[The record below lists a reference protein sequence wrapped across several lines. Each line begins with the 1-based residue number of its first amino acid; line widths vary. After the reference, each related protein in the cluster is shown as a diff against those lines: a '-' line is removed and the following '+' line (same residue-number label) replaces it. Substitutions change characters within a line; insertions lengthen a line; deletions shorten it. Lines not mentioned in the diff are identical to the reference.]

1 MRKIN
6 KKIEF
11 KIAADGS
18 SASGKTTGGKLIA
31 KKLKMKFLSS
41 GALYRFCALKTLE
54 NKNTYNVKFIN
65 KIANSIT
72 LKKLQNKKLYS
83 PEVAKLSSIIAKKPY
98 VRKALKGFQ
107 KNFIKKSKLVVVEGR
122 DIGSKIMPNADLK
135 LFFTCSTKE
144 KAKRRLKEFKSLNK
158 KITLKQVEKALIQRD
173 KEDTKRKISP
183 LIMTKN
189 AVLVDTTKLTIKQME
204 AKLTNLVKNSIK
216 KNMEIYKDLSSPAS
230 QQFEKLLNS
239 QLSKNKI
246 EEGKI
251 IEGKITK
258 ITDKYV
264 FLFIPGLKSEPVIDI
279 NEMKMIGMQDKVV
292 EGAEVSVLL
301 EKIEDKNGDVVVSAQ
316 KAQKIKGWYEL
327 EKAYED
333 NQSIN
338 GKITSKCKGGVIVE
352 HIETGSLM
360 FCPGSQIS
368 DKPMKSVDHLIGVE
382 QKFAII
388 KLDKVRGN
396 ACVSRRQIVSSHKKE
411 DKAKIIEK
419 FKVGD
424 IIKDAVVKGYSSFGC
439 FFEVNNEID
448 VLVHLQEISYSRVN
462 HPDEIFNIGEKHDL
476 KVISIDMEK
485 LQIGCSI
492 KQLSPDPFEHIS
504 NYEIGK
510 PYKVKVVKITDY
522 GCFCEL
528 EPGLS
533 TLLHSS
539 EISWTKKNISPKK
552 LFKVGDQIDCVITE
566 IDKDKRRVA
575 ISHRL
580 TNENPYTTLENK
592 YPVGSDIDG
601 VVTSANEYA
610 LYVKLGDFDIDGFLH
625 SNDLSYSGK
634 PEDELKK
641 HKKGEKLKVRV
652 LEIKKEEQKVR
663 VGLKQLEKDP
673 FDFFKGKK
681 VNDIITVQV
690 VSSDSKG
697 LMVKPEG
704 CDLEFLIKKSQ
715 IAVSAA
721 DARPSRFVGGE
732 RIDSAIAE
740 INFDK
745 RKVNLSIKLLEELQ
759 NKEAVDKFSSPL
771 SGKNLPFSSL
781 SEKLDDKKK
790 KETE

>member
-1 MRKIN
+1 
-6 KKIEF
+6 
-11 KIAADGS
+11 
-18 SASGKTTGGKLIA
+18 
-31 KKLKMKFLSS
+31 
-41 GALYRFCALKTLE
+41 
-54 NKNTYNVKFIN
+54 
-65 KIANSIT
+65 
-72 LKKLQNKKLYS
+72 
-83 PEVAKLSSIIAKKPY
+83 
-98 VRKALKGFQ
+98 
-107 KNFIKKSKLVVVEGR
+107 
-122 DIGSKIMPNADLK
+122 
-135 LFFTCSTKE
+135 
-144 KAKRRLKEFKSLNK
+144 
-158 KITLKQVEKALIQRD
+158 
-173 KEDTKRKISP
+173 
-183 LIMTKN
+183 
-189 AVLVDTTKLTIKQME
+189 
-204 AKLTNLVKNSIK
+204 
-216 KNMEIYKDLSSPAS
+216 MEIYKDLSSPAS

-279 NEMKMIGMQDKVV
+279 NEMKIIGMQDKVV
-292 EGAEVSVLL
+292 EGASVSVLL

-368 DKPMKSVDHLIGVE
+368 DKPMKSIDHLIGVE

-476 KVISIDMEK
+476 KIISIDMEK

-580 TNENPYTTLENK
+580 THENPYTTLENK

-641 HKKGEKLKVRV
+641 YKKGEKLKVRV

-681 VNDIITVQV
+681 VNDIITVKV